1 MRDLISLLL
10 DFTTYIHFNKL
21 EWWGTE
27 KNSISSPDE
36 EEKNIV
42 LAGLFGFYVT
52 FIVDSNRM
60 DGMLVESLRNY
71 HSY

>member
-10 DFTTYIHFNKL
+10 DFTKYTRFNKV
-21 EWWGTE
+21 EWWEMG

-42 LAGLFGFYVT
+42 RAGLCGSCVT
-52 FIVDSNRM
+52 FIVVSD
-60 DGMLVESLRNY
+60 ESERYDLL
-71 HSY
+71 HHDES